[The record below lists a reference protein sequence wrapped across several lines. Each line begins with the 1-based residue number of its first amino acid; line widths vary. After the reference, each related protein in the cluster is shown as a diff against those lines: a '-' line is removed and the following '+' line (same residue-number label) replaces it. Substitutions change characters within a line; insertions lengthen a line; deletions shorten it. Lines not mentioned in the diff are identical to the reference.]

1 MAEQSTGDAN
11 TPSRFDPY
19 GPNALADETRQ
30 AQMTNANDTPT
41 DVNVNAVVGRVQ
53 TAAFVGQQETLTLM
67 GKNFEADATR
77 RNKQFDD
84 LAMWRSGGLKN
95 TP

>member
-30 AQMTNANDTPT
+30 AQMQAANDVPV
-41 DVNVNAVVGRVQ
+41 DVNPNAVVARVQ
-53 TAAFVGQQETLTLM
+53 TAGFIEQQGTFSLM
-67 GKNFEADATR
+67 GKNFEANADR
-77 RNKQFDD
+77 RNKIADHMMAQWA
-84 LAMWRSGGLKN
+84 LRKTEA
-95 TP
+95 